1 MAITGHRS
9 SMGRTILGRYILLL
23 LFLLLSFLAACAN
36 TARLKEQAGN
46 HINIGSAYLG
56 SGQYNSAMKEFL
68 QAERLTPEDPKVH
81 FLLGIAYH
89 GRGLDER
96 AIGAFQRAI
105 DLNPDDPAV
114 HNFLGAVYLGKGR
127 LDDAIACFNRALSNP
142 LYDTPATALYNLG
155 RAYYEKGQYDPAL
168 KHYRDAAAREP
179 DTVLM
184 PLIEKDIGR
193 VWLAKDDPEE
203 AIRHFLKSIELAP
216 SLAESHYWLGV
227 CYQKQNQTG
236 EAAAAFQT
244 AIKLAPTSEFARK
257 AKQQLKTATP

>member
-1 MAITGHRS
+1 
-9 SMGRTILGRYILLL
+9 MGRTTLGRYTLLL
-23 LFLLLSFLAACAN
+23 TFLLLSSLAACAN
-36 TARLKEQAGN
+36 TARLKEQAVN

-68 QAERLTPEDPKVH
+68 EAERLTPEDPKVH

-114 HNFLGAVYLGKGR
+114 HNFLGAIYLGMGR
-127 LDDAIACFNRALSNP
+127 VDDAIASFNRALRNV
-142 LYDTPATALYNLG
+142 LYETPATALYNLG
-155 RAYYEKGQYDPAL
+155 RAYYEKGQYDTAL
-168 KHYRDAAAREP
+168 KQYRDAIAREP
-179 DTVLM
+179 DTILM

-193 VWLAKDDPEE
+193 VWLAKGDPDE

-227 CYQKQNQTG
+227 CYQKKNKSG
-236 EAAAAFQT
+236 DAAAAFQ
-244 AIKLAPTSEFARK
+244 
-257 AKQQLKTATP
+257 ATV

>member
-1 MAITGHRS
+1 MAIMGHRS
-9 SMGRTILGRYILLL
+9 NMGRTVLGRHVLLL
-23 LFLLLSFLAACAN
+23 CLLLSGLAACAN

-68 QAERLTPEDPKVH
+68 EAERLTPEDPKVH

-89 GRGLDER
+89 GRGLDEK
-96 AIGAFQRAI
+96 AIGEFQRAI

-114 HNFLGAVYLGKGR
+114 HNFLGAIYLEKGR
-127 LDDAIACFNRALSNP
+127 LDDAIASFNRALSNP

-184 PLIEKDIGR
+184 PLIEKDMGR
-193 VWLAKDDPEE
+193 VWLAKGDPEE

-227 CYQKQNQTG
+227 CYQKQNRADD
-236 EAAAAFQT
+236 AAAAFQT
-244 AIKLAPTSEFARK
+244 AARLAPESEFGRK

>member
-1 MAITGHRS
+1 
-9 SMGRTILGRYILLL
+9 MGRTILGRDILLL

-227 CYQKQNQTG
+227 CYQKQNRTG
-236 EAAAAFQT
+236 DAAAAFQM
-244 AIKLAPTSEFARK
+244 AIKLAPASEFGRK
-257 AKQQLKTATP
+257 AKQQLRP